1 MAMSS
6 KRIKG
11 ITVEIGGN
19 TTKLDKA
26 LESSNKTLSQTQ
38 RALKDVERLLKLDP
52 GNTELLAQK
61 QRLLAEAAQS
71 SADRLSILQEAA
83 ANADVALQRGKDYAA
98 KYEPLKAQLD
108 QVTASLRGLESNA
121 ASMAEQLAAGKIST
135 QAYDDFNRK
144 LEETRKKQADLKQSI
159 RDLSQE
165 FAGARM
171 DQGQYDA
178 LQRELAATAREAEDL
193 EEAAK
198 ESAAGLDELG
208 AAAKDVS
215 DKAGR
220 ISEIFAPVTK
230 GVAAL
235 AGAAIAT
242 VPATEDLRSGLS
254 KLDQSARSSGAG
266 LEEARGSFERFYQVT
281 GETDSAIEATANLLQ
296 SGFTENRLQA
306 AVEGLAGAVIQ
317 FPDTLNIE
325 SLADSLQ
332 ETLATGTATGQ
343 FGELLDRLGIGA
355 EKFSED
361 LGECTNL
368 AQKQDL
374 ALSAL
379 AQGGLMESYKAW
391 LDNNQALADNRQSA
405 LDLQEET
412 ANLAESIQPVM
423 TTILEIAQGLLGGFN
438 DLDDGTKKAVVGMGL
453 LAAAI
458 SPLAGIVSNVLQV
471 LPTFVNLVGG
481 LNVKT
486 ALLVS
491 ALLILAGLAGV
502 VIAAWD
508 DMSNLEKVVSVLG
521 LVAAAAF
528 TAAIAVGAFS
538 SAASLGMAAVGIA
551 GGIAMVSGAILS
563 AKQRAESESIG
574 RSIPG
579 LASGGLVPPGDPFLA
594 VLGDNK
600 RETEVVSPVSTI
612 KRAVAEELDARGG
625 TGGGRQGAATATL
638 VLDGTRLGRAIFPYL
653 EGESTRQGVRLT
665 GGRGR

>member
-83 ANADVALQRGKDYAA
+83 ANADVALQ
-98 KYEPLKAQLD
+98 
-108 QVTASLRGLESNA
+108 VTASLRGPESNA

-208 AAAKDVS
+208 AAAKDV
-215 DKAGR
+215 
-220 ISEIFAPVTK
+220 SEIFAPVTK

-423 TTILEIAQGLLGGFN
+423 TTILEIAQGLLGWFN